1 MLDSYQLVSGISIPI
16 LENTQCNVQY
26 VNSVCTSTLIQELQQ
41 YNVQIKYVN
50 PLQIEPQ
57 RINDSNLIKNKIT
70 SKIKRPLTTKQFNA
84 CRLSARVTYLSEI
97 CDINENE

>member
-70 SKIKRPLTTKQFNA
+70 SKINVHSLPNNLTHVDYPPE
-84 CRLSARVTYLSEI
+84 LHI
-97 CDINENE
+97 CQKSVI